1 MIRSEGIFMN
11 WQNALCYAH
20 KGSLVAYESLV
31 WTLKESHIKL
41 MSPSP
46 LLAHFLHSSPS
57 NEFPFDTTDTRD
69 ILAASSTTII
79 TRKSCLMTNA

>member
-1 MIRSEGIFMN
+1 MN